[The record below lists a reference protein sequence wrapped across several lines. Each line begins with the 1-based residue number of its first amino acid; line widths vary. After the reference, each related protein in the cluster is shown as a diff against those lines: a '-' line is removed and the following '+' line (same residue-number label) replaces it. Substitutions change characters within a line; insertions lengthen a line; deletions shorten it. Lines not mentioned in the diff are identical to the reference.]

1 MKEFNFLQ
9 KFRRGGSLLRT
20 SRSVEAQ
27 VESFLSKVLES
38 GRLFSRAFDTYLTE
52 GASAHFA
59 TLVDEIGKL
68 ERQGDDLRREIET
81 ELYTRTL
88 IPDLRSD
95 VLSLVE
101 NIDKLTNLYKAN
113 LFRLSIQNPEIPKT
127 FHDDYREL
135 TRLAVSC
142 AEAVIDT
149 TRSFFTDHHAVRAGA
164 KHVAELETQADEV
177 STPLQ
182 RRIFESDLEL
192 AHKVQLRYF
201 VEKLDEVAN
210 QAEDVADQLAISA
223 IKRRI

>member
-1 MKEFNFLQ
+1 MKEFSFFQ
-9 KFRRGGSLLRT
+9 RFKRSESLLRT
-20 SRSVEAQ
+20 SSSVEAQ
-27 VESFLSKVLES
+27 VESFLSKVVES
-38 GRLFSRAFDTYLTE
+38 GRLFSRAFDTYLAE
-52 GASAHFA
+52 GASAHFS
-59 TLVDEIGKL
+59 TLVEEIRAL
-68 ERQGDDLRREIET
+68 ERQGDDLRRDIET

-113 LFRLSIQNPEIPKT
+113 LFRLSIQNPEIPTT
-127 FHDDYREL
+127 FHQDYREL
-135 TRLAVSC
+135 TRLAVIC

-201 VEKLDEVAN
+201 VEKLDDVAN

>member
-1 MKEFNFLQ
+1 MSGPSLFGRFKP
-9 KFRRGGSLLRT
+9 GGSLLRT
-20 SRSVEAQ
+20 SKTVEAQ
-27 VESFLSKVLES
+27 VESFLSTVVQS
-38 GRLFSRAFDTYLTE
+38 GQIFSKAFAAYLAE
-52 GASAHFA
+52 GASAHFQ
-59 TLVDEIGKL
+59 TLADEIREL

-113 LFRLSIQNPEIPKT
+113 LFRLSIQNPAIPKI

>member
-9 KFRRGGSLLRT
+9 RFKRGGSLLRT

-38 GRLFSRAFDTYLTE
+38 GRLFSRAFDTYLAE
-52 GASAHFA
+52 GASVHFA

-68 ERQGDDLRREIET
+68 EREGDDLRRDIET

-113 LFRLSIQNPEIPKT
+113 LYRLSIQSPDIPAT
-127 FHDDYREL
+127 FHQDYREL
-135 TRLAVSC
+135 TRLVVIC
-142 AEAVIDT
+142 AEAGVDT
-149 TRSFFTDHHAVRAGA
+149 TRSFFTDHYAVRARA
-164 KHVAELETQADEV
+164 KHVAQLETEADQV

-201 VEKLDEVAN
+201 VEKLDDVAN

>member
-9 KFRRGGSLLRT
+9 RFKRGGSLLRT

-27 VESFLSKVLES
+27 VESFLSKVLEA

-68 ERQGDDLRREIET
+68 ERQGDDLRRDIET

-95 VLSLVE
+95 VLSLIE
-101 NIDKLTNLYKAN
+101 NMDKLTNLYKAN
-113 LFRLSIQNPEIPKT
+113 LFRLSIQSPEIPTT
-127 FHDDYREL
+127 FHQDYREL
-135 TRLAVSC
+135 SRIVVIC
-142 AEAVIDT
+142 AEAVVDT
-149 TRSFFTDHHAVRAGA
+149 TRSFFTDHYAVRAGA
-164 KHVAELETQADEV
+164 KHVAQLETEADRV

-201 VEKLDEVAN
+201 VEKLDDVAN